1 MRFAVKNPRTELS
14 WDGPLLHR
22 LLAIVGLEIN
32 STPATHTRSRQN
44 RFSPVDRERLL
55 NFVCLLLQSRQ
66 TDLARLLPGRGFC
79 CVVQWTEPVLT
90 FTGRRRFRLD

>member
-1 MRFAVKNPRTELS
+1 MRFAVKNPRTKLS
-14 WDGPLLHR
+14 WDAPLLHR

-32 STPATHTRSRQN
+32 STPVTHARSRQN
-44 RFSPVDRERLL
+44 RFSPADRERLL

-66 TDLARLLPGRGFC
+66 TDLARWLPGRGFGA
-79 CVVQWTEPVLT
+79 TSNGIEPVLT